1 MISCNRPVV
10 LPEKAIALQLVNNVD
25 SFTRFIDNQLIP
37 AVRNGES
44 GQQLQR
50 LFLKARLLYKQ
61 YEWAAEYFNPA
72 LTRLVNGAPVVEVEP
87 DSRQVMQPDGLQVIE
102 TLLYPSYNKASKQEL
117 IARLQRLSLTAGR
130 YKDYFN
136 NIDILSGQIFDACKL
151 QTFRVIT
158 LGVTGFDAPLSLNSL
173 QEASVSLKSVKEVLG
188 RYLQSDTLQA
198 QLDDAIGYLTLNTNF
213 NTFNRAIFITIYANK
228 ITRSISRLEKQ
239 LNIPIIKYNRLL
251 RQGAETLFDKD
262 AFNADAYAPCE
273 GCNSTPQKIIL
284 GKRLFFDPILSG
296 SLTRSCASCH
306 QPDKAFTDG
315 LVKNTMLNS
324 KRLLPR
330 NTPSLLNAA
339 LQPALFY
346 DLRSVSLESQ
356 AKDVMQNAQ
365 EMHGSMK
372 ISAAKLWKDKDYRA
386 LFADAFPAK
395 SRRLIDT
402 MEIMNAL
409 GTYIRSLVK
418 LNSRFDRYMRG
429 EQAVLT
435 SQEING
441 FNLFMGKA
449 KCATC
454 HYMPL
459 FNGVLP
465 PRFVRMETEVIG
477 VPQMVNGKIIDAD
490 LGRYNIIREP
500 SLKYAFKTTTVR
512 NVELTAPYMHNGVF
526 SNLNEVIDF
535 YNNGGGV
542 GQGLSIEDQTLS
554 ADQLHLTAKEK
565 NELLSFIKSLNDQ

>member
-136 NIDILSGQIFDACKL
+136 NIDILSGQIFDASKL

-158 LGVTGFDAPLSLNSL
+158 LGITGFDAPLSLNSL
-173 QEASVSLKSVKEVLG
+173 QEASVSLKSVKEILS
-188 RYLQSDTLQA
+188 RYPQSDTLQA
-198 QLDDAIGYLTLNTNF
+198 KVDDAIDYLALNTNF

-239 LNIPIIKYNRLL
+239 LNIPVIKYNRLL

-273 GCNSTPQKIIL
+273 GCNTTPQKIIL

-365 EMHGSMK
+365 EMHGSME

-409 GTYIRSLVK
+409 GSYIRSLVK

-429 EQAVLT
+429 EQAALT

-465 PRFVRMETEVIG
+465 PRFVRIETEVIG